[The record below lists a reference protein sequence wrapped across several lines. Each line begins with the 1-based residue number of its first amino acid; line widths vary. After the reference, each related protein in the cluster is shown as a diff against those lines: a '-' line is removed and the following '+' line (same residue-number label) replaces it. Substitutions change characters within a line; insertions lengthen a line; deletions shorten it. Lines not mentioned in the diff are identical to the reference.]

1 MQKYVVL
8 QVTLKEKLIGTASK
22 NLSELED
29 VINKQADKGYRLH
42 TISTTSGG
50 SKGLG
55 GGDRIQA
62 TMVFEKNRIGG
73 IYPYLW
79 SGSKGWMR
87 ALKANIQPAATKA
100 TNRDIL
106 SSWIRLFLNFLSILC
121 HSRIKIESPG

>member
-8 QVTLKEKLIGTASK
+8 QVTLKEKLIGTSSK

-55 GGDRIQA
+55 GGDRIRLRWYLK
-62 TMVFEKNRIGG
+62 ELNKKN
-73 IYPYLW
+73 
-79 SGSKGWMR
+79 
-87 ALKANIQPAATKA
+87 
-100 TNRDIL
+100 
-106 SSWIRLFLNFLSILC
+106 
-121 HSRIKIESPG
+121 

>member
-1 MQKYVVL
+1 MKKHVEMQTIKGELMQKYVVL

-55 GGDRIQA
+55 GGDRIRQQWCLK
-62 TMVFEKNRIGG
+62 ESNR
-73 IYPYLW
+73 W
-79 SGSKGWMR
+79 H
-87 ALKANIQPAATKA
+87 
-100 TNRDIL
+100 L
-106 SSWIRLFLNFLSILC
+106 SLFVVWEQRLDA
-121 HSRIKIESPG
+121 GA

>member
-8 QVTLKEKLIGTASK
+8 QVTLKEKLIGTSSK

-62 TMVFEKNRIGG
+62 TMGFERI
-73 IYPYLW
+73 
-79 SGSKGWMR
+79 
-87 ALKANIQPAATKA
+87 
-100 TNRDIL
+100 
-106 SSWIRLFLNFLSILC
+106 
-121 HSRIKIESPG
+121 E

>member
-55 GGDRIQA
+55 GRQQWCLK
-62 TMVFEKNRIGG
+62 ESNR
-73 IYPYLW
+73 W
-79 SGSKGWMR
+79 H
-87 ALKANIQPAATKA
+87 
-100 TNRDIL
+100 L
-106 SSWIRLFLNFLSILC
+106 SLFVAWEQRLDA
-121 HSRIKIESPG
+121 GA

>member
-1 MQKYVVL
+1 MKKHEEMQTIKGELMQKYVVL

-62 TMVFEKNRIGG
+62 TMVFERI
-73 IYPYLW
+73 
-79 SGSKGWMR
+79 
-87 ALKANIQPAATKA
+87 
-100 TNRDIL
+100 
-106 SSWIRLFLNFLSILC
+106 
-121 HSRIKIESPG
+121 E

>member
-8 QVTLKEKLIGTASK
+8 QVTLKEKLIGTSSK

-55 GGDRIQA
+55 GGDRI
-62 TMVFEKNRIGG
+62 RLRW
-73 IYPYLW
+73 YLKELNKKE
-79 SGSKGWMR
+79 SNK
-87 ALKANIQPAATKA
+87 LIE
-100 TNRDIL
+100 
-106 SSWIRLFLNFLSILC
+106 LFLV
-121 HSRIKIESPG
+121 K

>member
-62 TMVFEKNRIGG
+62 TMVFERIEQGYFIFLDSSVFEFFVYPLSFPNKNRI
-73 IYPYLW
+73 PR
-79 SGSKGWMR
+79 MR
-87 ALKANIQPAATKA
+87 
-100 TNRDIL
+100 
-106 SSWIRLFLNFLSILC
+106 NF
-121 HSRIKIESPG
+121 PGDSLY

>member
-8 QVTLKEKLIGTASK
+8 QVTLKEKLIGTSSK

-62 TMVFEKNRIGG
+62 TNG
-73 IYPYLW
+73 I
-79 SGSKGWMR
+79 
-87 ALKANIQPAATKA
+87 
-100 TNRDIL
+100 
-106 SSWIRLFLNFLSILC
+106 
-121 HSRIKIESPG
+121 

>member
-8 QVTLKEKLIGTASK
+8 QVTLKEKLIGTSSK

-42 TISTTSGG
+42 TISTTSGV

-62 TMVFEKNRIGG
+62 TMVFERI
-73 IYPYLW
+73 
-79 SGSKGWMR
+79 
-87 ALKANIQPAATKA
+87 
-100 TNRDIL
+100 
-106 SSWIRLFLNFLSILC
+106 
-121 HSRIKIESPG
+121 E

>member
-8 QVTLKEKLIGTASK
+8 QVTLKEKLIGTSSK

-55 GGDRIQA
+55 GGDRI
-62 TMVFEKNRIGG
+62 
-73 IYPYLW
+73 
-79 SGSKGWMR
+79 
-87 ALKANIQPAATKA
+87 
-100 TNRDIL
+100 
-106 SSWIRLFLNFLSILC
+106 
-121 HSRIKIESPG
+121 

>member
-1 MQKYVVL
+1 MKEEGRRSMQKYVVL
-8 QVTLKEKLIGTASK
+8 QVTLKEKLIGTSSK

-62 TMVFEKNRIGG
+62 TMVLKELNKKN
-73 IYPYLW
+73 
-79 SGSKGWMR
+79 
-87 ALKANIQPAATKA
+87 
-100 TNRDIL
+100 
-106 SSWIRLFLNFLSILC
+106 
-121 HSRIKIESPG
+121 

>member
-62 TMVFEKNRIGG
+62 MVFERI
-73 IYPYLW
+73 
-79 SGSKGWMR
+79 
-87 ALKANIQPAATKA
+87 
-100 TNRDIL
+100 
-106 SSWIRLFLNFLSILC
+106 
-121 HSRIKIESPG
+121 E

>member
-62 TMVFEKNRIGG
+62 KWCLKESNR
-73 IYPYLW
+73 W
-79 SGSKGWMR
+79 H
-87 ALKANIQPAATKA
+87 
-100 TNRDIL
+100 L
-106 SSWIRLFLNFLSILC
+106 SLFVAWEQRLDA
-121 HSRIKIESPG
+121 GA

>member
-8 QVTLKEKLIGTASK
+8 QVTLKEKLIGTSSK

-62 TMVFEKNRIGG
+62 TMVFERI
-73 IYPYLW
+73 
-79 SGSKGWMR
+79 R
-87 ALKANIQPAATKA
+87 
-100 TNRDIL
+100 
-106 SSWIRLFLNFLSILC
+106 
-121 HSRIKIESPG
+121 KIE

>member
-62 TMVFEKNRIGG
+62 TMVFERV
-73 IYPYLW
+73 
-79 SGSKGWMR
+79 
-87 ALKANIQPAATKA
+87 
-100 TNRDIL
+100 
-106 SSWIRLFLNFLSILC
+106 
-121 HSRIKIESPG
+121 E

>member
-8 QVTLKEKLIGTASK
+8 QVTLKEKLIGTSSK

-29 VINKQADKGYRLH
+29 VINKQADKEYRLH

-62 TMVFEKNRIGG
+62 TMVFERI
-73 IYPYLW
+73 
-79 SGSKGWMR
+79 
-87 ALKANIQPAATKA
+87 
-100 TNRDIL
+100 
-106 SSWIRLFLNFLSILC
+106 
-121 HSRIKIESPG
+121 E

>member
-8 QVTLKEKLIGTASK
+8 QVTLKEKLIGTSSK

-62 TMVFEKNRIGG
+62 MMVFERI
-73 IYPYLW
+73 
-79 SGSKGWMR
+79 
-87 ALKANIQPAATKA
+87 
-100 TNRDIL
+100 
-106 SSWIRLFLNFLSILC
+106 
-121 HSRIKIESPG
+121 E